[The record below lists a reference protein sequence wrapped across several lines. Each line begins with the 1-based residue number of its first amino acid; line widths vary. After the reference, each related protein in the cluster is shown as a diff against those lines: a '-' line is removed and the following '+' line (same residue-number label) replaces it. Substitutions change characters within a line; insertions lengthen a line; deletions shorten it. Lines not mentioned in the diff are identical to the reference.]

1 MFVDRAFFIAELGGR
16 PFLAAYYT
24 YLCNM
29 LFADVAAPESIKS
42 RLTGLAGSGRVAHA
56 LLFFGPADGA
66 QLPTAVAFAR
76 YLFCQNRSDKDS
88 CGACASCI
96 KINKLAHPDL
106 HWVFPIALSK
116 DVRKSDDVL
125 SEFREAFLDFPY
137 MSINDWF
144 NSLDAENKQPVIG
157 KDEANEIIRKLNY
170 TSYEGRGKIMI
181 IWMPEKMNTEAANK
195 LLKIL
200 EEPPDET
207 FFFLVSAGVEQLLP
221 TIISRVQ
228 MIQVHQAS
236 VQEIAQVVA
245 RNFNLPSQQAEQVA
259 STAQGSIREA
269 YLLADNH
276 ETDNIYLDLYRNFMR
291 NCLRFDP
298 FKITAWIDELQGLGR
313 EKQKQFLNYSLQMFR
328 SSILVK
334 HIPQQVNGSAD
345 EKDFLQKF
353 HPYITLQ
360 NHEGLTDEFGK
371 AAYHIERNANTKIV
385 FMDLALKTNE
395 LLNKK

>member
-1 MFVDRAFFIAELGGR
+1 
-16 PFLAAYYT
+16 
-24 YLCNM
+24 M

-42 RLTGLAGSGRVAHA
+42 RLAGLAGSGRVAHA
-56 LLFFGPADGA
+56 LLFYGPEGGA

-76 YLFCQNRSDKDS
+76 YLFCQNRSAHDS
-88 CGACASCI
+88 CGTCASCI

-106 HWVFPIALSK
+106 HWVFPVALSK

-125 SEFREAFLDFPY
+125 PEFREAFLEFPY
-137 MSINDWF
+137 LSLTDWF
-144 NSLDAENKQPVIG
+144 NSLSAENKQPVIG

-181 IWMPEKMNTEAANK
+181 IWMPEKMNTEASNK

-207 FFFLVSAGVEQLLP
+207 FFFLVSSAIEQLLP
-221 TIISRVQ
+221 TILSRVQ
-228 MIQVHQAS
+228 MIQVHQANIIE
-236 VQEIAQVVA
+236 VAKVVA
-245 RNFNLPSQQAEQVA
+245 KNFELTQQQAEQVA
-259 STAQGSIREA
+259 ATAQGDVRQA
-269 YLLADNH
+269 FLLADENI
-276 ETDNIYLDLYRNFMR
+276 EENIYLELYRNFMR

-298 FKITAWIDELQGLGR
+298 FKITAWIEELQGLGR
-313 EKQKQFLNYSLQMFR
+313 EKQKHFLDYALQMFR
-328 SSILVK
+328 SSILIK
-334 HIPQQVNGSAD
+334 HIPQQVNGSAE

-353 HPYITLQ
+353 HPYITLK
-360 NHEGLTDEFGK
+360 NHEALTEEFGK

-395 LLNKK
+395 LLNKR

>member
-1 MFVDRAFFIAELGGR
+1 
-16 PFLAAYYT
+16 
-24 YLCNM
+24 M
-29 LFADVAAPESIKS
+29 LFADVAAPESIKE
-42 RLTGLAGSGRVAHA
+42 RLTRLAGSGRVAHA
-56 LLFFGPADGA
+56 LLFYGPEGGA

-76 YLFCQNRSDKDS
+76 YLFCQNRSEHDS

-125 SEFREAFLDFPY
+125 ADFREAFLEFPY
-137 MSINDWF
+137 LNLNDWF
-144 NSLDAENKQPVIG
+144 NSLSAENKQPVIG

-181 IWMPEKMNTEAANK
+181 VWMPEKMNTEASNK

-207 FFFLVSAGVEQLLP
+207 FFFLVSESVEQLLP
-221 TIISRVQ
+221 TILSRVQ
-228 MIQVHQAS
+228 MIQVHQAQVS
-236 VQEIAQVVA
+236 EVAKVVA
-245 RNFNLPSQQAEQVA
+245 KHFELSQQVAEA
-259 STAQGSIREA
+259 LTATAQGDVRQA
-269 YLLADNH
+269 FLLADENVS
-276 ETDNIYLDLYRNFMR
+276 ENIYLELYRNFMR

-313 EKQKQFLNYSLQMFR
+313 EKQKHFLDYALHMFR
-328 SSILVK
+328 NSILVK
-334 HIPQQVNGSAD
+334 HIPQQVHGSPE

-353 HPYITLQ
+353 HPYITMR
-360 NHEGLTDEFGK
+360 NHEALTEEFSK
-371 AAYHIERNANTKIV
+371 ATYHIERNASTKIV

>member
-1 MFVDRAFFIAELGGR
+1 
-16 PFLAAYYT
+16 
-24 YLCNM
+24 M
-29 LFADVAAPESIKS
+29 LFADVAAPDTIKN
-42 RLTGLAGSGRVAHA
+42 RLIELAGSGRVAHA
-56 LLFFGPADGA
+56 LLFFGQDGGA
-66 QLPTAVAFAR
+66 QLPTAIAFAR
-76 YLFCQNRSDKDS
+76 YLFCQNRGAHDS
-88 CGACASCI
+88 CGTCSSCI

-116 DVRKSDDVL
+116 DIRKSDDVL
-125 SEFREAFLDFPY
+125 AEFREAFLEFPY
-137 MSINDWF
+137 LGLNDWF

-181 IWMPEKMNTEAANK
+181 IWMPEKMNSEASNK

-207 FFFLVSAGVEQLLP
+207 FFFLVSSAIEQLLP
-221 TIISRVQ
+221 TILSRVQ
-228 MIQVHQAS
+228 MIQVHNANLNE
-236 VQEIAQVVA
+236 VAKVVA
-245 RNFNLPSQQAEQVA
+245 KNFQLTQQQAEHVA
-259 STAQGSIREA
+259 ATTQGNIKQA
-269 YLLADNH
+269 FLLADDNISA
-276 ETDNIYLDLYRNFMR
+276 NIYLNLYRDFMR
-291 NCLRFDP
+291 SALRFDP
-298 FKITAWIDELQGLGR
+298 FKITAWIDEMQSLGR
-313 EKQKQFLNYSLQMFR
+313 EKQKQFLTYALQMFR

-334 HIPQQVNGSAD
+334 HIPQQVTGSAE

-360 NHEGLTDEFGK
+360 NHEGLTEEFGK
-371 AAYHIERNANTKIV
+371 ASYHIERNANTKVV